1 MNKNQYSHYSD
12 PSNSFHR
19 TQLRIERYPY
29 TTFLLCRGNDGLW
42 LRSCRSNF
50 NSLRESLWTP
60 PLFHLDRHFKM
71 ETVMITRSSII
82 GLQRHPRIHFSSSS
96 DVFENELSPPA
107 SSTMVDGDILDD
119 VEASA
124 NDEDVLQSTDF
135 LDVDYETDPL
145 LPSESSIGPVCDS
158 DFNGA
163 KGDPLNSA
171 MYNENIS
178 VYPTAGY
185 VPRRGSMVEQ
195 RVSAQQL
202 SQMEQVT
209 QHLISQKTFKTVE
222 VSEEEIRAAFLY
234 WISRPVRDMYFYREG
249 NPDIPLQGS
258 AQILHWLMHQLDDVA
273 ETEQEKH
280 LVASTIEYVLC
291 TSTNQDESSNA
302 GMCRLMSL
310 FSQTLQGTNAAMKE
324 YGRRIDDNASRRLA
338 CLLAAS
344 RVCDV
349 MQRIHNDNKY
359 FPNVQPDGQS
369 YQTLLNLYGRRCKFL
384 VFMGPPPKM
393 EGSHFP
399 RIRRGVRWSSPET
412 IQALGGCGST
422 RECISA
428 AKALIDQMKKD
439 PKSPNPSMIHY
450 SVLLSMMSCSSGLNI
465 GMADEA
471 YTLLQDLIADPG
483 IKKSISLY
491 NPVLLAYV
499 LEAAEC
505 KKRGR
510 WEQQRLVQKK
520 CEVLWDHMLAHN
532 DPTIAADPV
541 TYSIIIKLY
550 RTLDHAEIAQNILE
564 TMEAAAVTR
573 SSLPSFLPESAP
585 QSMRT
590 GTVDDNRLPPN
601 PSLMHYNTVLNAW
614 SKSSNPQSGDRA
626 LALVRRME
634 DQIVAKTGLP
644 HPVVPRPDHVSLT
657 SALDALLRG
666 PNVEGV
672 IAHME
677 QILQKFEACDEVER
691 RPDSVTYNVIFQTL
705 FRRVLEQTDPL
716 LKIQIANE
724 MEQLFQRLKKDSSNF
739 RATAGNRLFRYYN
752 DCIRVWA
759 NTDSPES
766 ANRAMHLFRDMDEAS
781 SSGEFPSARPN
792 GTTYQ
797 FLLSSLSRF
806 DDAEYIKACR
816 ELFVRMEETNV
827 PVTVTA
833 LMLYLGRLLRCRFG
847 AAVDE
852 NDAIFVEILM
862 ERIRAKITRDDGFT
876 VGWVI
881 EGIFSHITKETD
893 CHQKAA
899 WAYRVERFFRAV
911 LREPHFFR
919 FSDGQKL
926 TFYYNNCIKVWAFAR
941 SPDSTANALRL
952 LFEMEEN
959 CRGTRY
965 DPSDP
970 MCCRPDVKTYEYVLT
985 CLTRSPD
992 AISVKTARDIFR
1004 KMEID
1009 NVPITLSVLNRF
1021 IRILSNSGVEGSL
1034 LEAERILKAVEDD
1047 YLAGNIGS
1055 FCPNSLS
1062 YTFLIEG
1069 HMKAYGGLRH
1079 AERLLDH
1086 MNDLSKKTGKTDLLP
1101 SPKLYIDLINRWS
1114 ESVAFDSID
1123 RVDGLFHKM
1132 AELAKPSSYDY
1143 ATLQAAWGRSK
1154 RPDAPQQVESILVFM
1169 QQEYEKGNN
1178 PYVRPS
1184 IENFDL
1190 VIKTWATSKQD
1201 GSTERAD
1208 AVLKLLE
1215 DLCYANKGPYSDMRP
1230 STSCYQHAILGW
1242 TLSDHPDAGERA
1254 LALLKRMTYYRDA
1267 ARGAPSVNQACYHHV
1282 MSAIGKS
1289 ATPHKADKC
1298 YELLKEMRTAYETR
1312 RNRYSWP
1319 THETFKSVLGVCAC
1333 CTQSTEEK
1341 NEALDVCVKTMK
1353 DYVKLA
1359 HLDIKKDVYV
1369 QFLYAVFRLLPAGD
1383 ERDQVVL
1390 YIMADEQYKCPAP
1403 IFDSWSVR
1411 EGLAKTVSQKA
1422 FAQIARSCGRN
1433 PLLKTLMSNRDRE

>member
-1 MNKNQYSHYSD
+1 MLLLGRRHSGRHSQ
-12 PSNSFHR
+12 
-19 TQLRIERYPY
+19 ERYDREWSRSFLPNFKPWRISLS
-29 TTFLLCRGNDGLW
+29 TF
-42 LRSCRSNF
+42 
-50 NSLRESLWTP
+50 
-60 PLFHLDRHFKM
+60 PLFRLEVHFKLAKVAM
-71 ETVMITRSSII
+71 AGSSMR
-82 GLQRHPRIHFSSSS
+82 GAQSYPRMHFSSSS
-96 DVFENELSPPA
+96 DVVDTELSSPA
-107 SSTMVDGDILDD
+107 ASTMLDVDLTMDDMEASTNDDD
-119 VEASA
+119 VFH
-124 NDEDVLQSTDF
+124 STDF
-135 LDVDYETDPL
+135 LDLDDESDPMPPTDSTSNANGQVDDNGFC
-145 LPSESSIGPVCDS
+145 GPK
-158 DFNGA
+158 A
-163 KGDPLNSA
+163 AHLNSA
-171 MYNENIS
+171 LYDENVS
-178 VYPTAGY
+178 VYPTSGY

-209 QHLISQKTFKTVE
+209 QHLISQKSYKTVE
-222 VSEEEIRAAFLY
+222 VSAEEIRAAFLY
-234 WISRPVRDMYFYREG
+234 WISRPVRDMYFHREG
-249 NPDIPLQGS
+249 NPDVPLQGS
-258 AQILHWLMHQLDDVA
+258 AQILHWLLYQFDSVA
-273 ETEQEKH
+273 ETEEEKH
-280 LVASTIEYVLC
+280 IVASTMEYVLC
-291 TSTNQDESSNA
+291 SSTNLDESPNA

-310 FSQTLQGTNAAMKE
+310 FSQTLQGTNAAMKD
-324 YGRRIDDNASRRLA
+324 YGRRIDENASRRLA

-369 YQTLLNLYGRRCKFL
+369 YQTVLNLYGRRCKFL
-384 VFMGPPPKM
+384 VFLGPPPKM

-399 RIRRGVRWSSPET
+399 RIRRGVRWSGPET
-412 IQALGGCGST
+412 IQALGGFGST

-428 AKALIDQMKKD
+428 AKALIDEMKND
-439 PKSPNPSMIHY
+439 PQAPNPSMIHY
-450 SVLLSMMSCSSGLNI
+450 SVLLSMMSFSSGLNL

-471 YTLLQDLIADPG
+471 YTLLQELSADLS

-499 LEAAEC
+499 LEAAEY

-520 CEVLWDHMLAHN
+520 CEVLWDHMRAHS
-532 DPTIAADPV
+532 DPMIAADPV
-541 TYSIIIKLY
+541 TYSIMIKLY
-550 RTLDHAEIAQNILE
+550 RNLDQAEAAQNILE
-564 TMEAAAVTR
+564 TMESAAVAR
-573 SSLPSFLPESAP
+573 SSLSTLLPENGP
-585 QSMRT
+585 KSMKT
-590 GTVDDNRLPPN
+590 GTLDEHRLPPD

-614 SKSSNPQSGDRA
+614 SKSSSPQSGDRA

-657 SALDALLRG
+657 SALDAFLRG
-666 PNVEGV
+666 PNVEGM

-677 QILQKFEACDEVER
+677 QILQKFEACDKVEC
-691 RPDSVTYNVIFQTL
+691 RPDSVTYNVIFHTL
-705 FRRVLEQTDPL
+705 FRRVLEQTDPQ

-724 MEQLFQRLKKDSSNF
+724 MEAFFHRLKKDSSNF

-752 DCIRVWA
+752 ECIRVWA

-766 ANRAMHLFRDMDEAS
+766 ADRAMHLFRDMDQAS
-781 SSGEFPSARPN
+781 SSGSFPSARPN

-797 FLLSSLSRF
+797 FLLASLSRS
-806 DDAEYIKACR
+806 DDAEYVKVCR
-816 ELFVRMEETNV
+816 ELFMRMEETNV
-827 PVTVTA
+827 PVTVSA
-833 LMLYLGRLLRCRFG
+833 LLLYLGRLLKCRFG
-847 AAVDE
+847 GTADE
-852 NDAIFVEILM
+852 NDDFFVELLM
-862 ERIRAKITRDDGFT
+862 ERIRAKFTRDDGFT

-893 CHQKAA
+893 PHQKAA
-899 WAYRVERFFRAV
+899 WAYRVEKFFRAV
-911 LREPHFFR
+911 LKEPNYFR
-919 FSDGQKL
+919 FTDGQKMA
-926 TFYYNNCIKVWAFAR
+926 FYYNNCIKVWAFAR

-952 LFEMEEN
+952 LLEMEDK
-959 CRGTRY
+959 CRETRY

-970 MCCRPDVKTYEYVLT
+970 MCCRPDVKTYEYILT

-1004 KMEID
+1004 KMEVD

-1021 IRILSNSGVEGSL
+1021 IRILSNSGVWGSL

-1047 YLAGNIGS
+1047 YLAGNVGS

-1062 YTFLIEG
+1062 YSFLIEG
-1069 HMKAYGGLRH
+1069 HLKAYGGLRH

-1123 RVDGLFHKM
+1123 RVDSLFHKM
-1132 AELAKPSSYDY
+1132 AELTTPSSYDY

-1184 IENFDL
+1184 IENFDS
-1190 VIKTWATSKQD
+1190 VIKTWATSKQE

-1215 DLCYANKGPYSDMRP
+1215 DLCYANRGPYSDMRP

-1254 LALLKRMTYYRDA
+1254 LALLKRMIFYRDTT
-1267 ARGAPSVNQACYHHV
+1267 RGAPGVNQACYHHV

-1289 ATPHKADKC
+1289 ATAHKAEKC
-1298 YELLKEMRTAYETR
+1298 YELLKEMKTAYETHC
-1312 RNRYSWP
+1312 NRYSWP
-1319 THETFKSVLGVCAC
+1319 THESFRSVLGVCAC
-1333 CTQSTEEK
+1333 CTQSSEEK
-1341 NEALDVCVKTMK
+1341 YEALDVCVKTMK
-1353 DYVKLA
+1353 DYVKVA

-1390 YIMADEQYKCPAP
+1390 SIMADEQYKCPAP

-1433 PLLKTLMSNRDRE
+1433 PLLKTLMNNRIRE